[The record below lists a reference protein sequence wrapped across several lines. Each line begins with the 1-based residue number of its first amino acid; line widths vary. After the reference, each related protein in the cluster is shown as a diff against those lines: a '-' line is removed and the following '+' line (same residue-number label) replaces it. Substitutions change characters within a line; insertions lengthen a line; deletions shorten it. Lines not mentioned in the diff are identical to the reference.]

1 MHSTHTHCAY
11 CVRLHCLFAF
21 SWLFIVIGF
30 VDDILHIPYV
40 IYYSRNC
47 FGLLFFFRVCA
58 FFWLDY
64 AFVLFI
70 FLLLF
75 FVFIFSCLLSA
86 NVFSRYAMQ
95 LRLLYTKPKTNPN
108 RQCLIHSTHFVHPS
122 SLNSVK
128 LHDLLNLWIIHLK
141 QIRNEISFFLSL
153 SISRCWLDG
162 YFFYLNSI
170 AKNRLKTNR
179 NSILGGKKP
188 RKMISIHCSLQR
200 PHICLIFVNLR
211 LHA

>member
-1 MHSTHTHCAY
+1 MCILCAIALFVCFFLVVYCDWICWRYFTHTLCNLLQQKLFRFTVFFS
-11 CVRLHCLFAF
+11 CVCIFLA
-21 SWLFIVIGF
+21 WLRFRA
-30 VDDILHIPYV
+30 LHI
-40 IYYSRNC
+40 SSS
-47 FGLLFFFRVCA
+47 FFR
-58 FFWLDY
+58 FHF
-64 AFVLFI
+64 
-70 FLLLF
+70 FLLTTT
-75 FVFIFSCLLSA
+75 

-200 PHICLIFVNLR
+200 PHICLILVNLR